1 MTVAQSAKETEAEGL
16 RCAQPEGEASNMRAS
31 EDILERAKTSL
42 KRHDPINQGFYTSM
56 PPEDV
61 QIWKELIA
69 EVEAK
74 NDKIV
79 QDAIT
84 IQMHHNNVLALQK
97 DVERWKSAYYRERE
111 LCPFPDSD
119 CSRIRDRDARITELK
134 EMIKQLGRLAFM
146 HDVPLD
152 QIVDHFVSWGQ
163 STYAYTNRLETS
175 FLEAETER
183 KFYTTVNGMSSD
195 FDWKA
200 YPETPQNGI
209 HKEWF
214 RQKAREALARIKEG
228 QEG

>member
-119 CSRIRDRDARITELK
+119 CSRI
-134 EMIKQLGRLAFM
+134 
-146 HDVPLD
+146 
-152 QIVDHFVSWGQ
+152 HFE
-163 STYAYTNRLETS
+163 NRLYQ
-175 FLEAETER
+175 R
-183 KFYTTVNGMSSD
+183 KFCRRKRTV
-195 FDWKA
+195 
-200 YPETPQNGI
+200 
-209 HKEWF
+209 F
-214 RQKAREALARIKEG
+214 RKRRNNRRMAMRFGTSRKNIFRF
-228 QEG
+228 

>member
-97 DVERWKSAYYRERE
+97 DVERLRSNNTILQAEIDRLRWDV
-111 LCPFPDSD
+111 LCDVENEVSK
-119 CSRIRDRDARITELK
+119 RDARIK
-134 EMIKQLGRLAFM
+134 K
-146 HDVPLD
+146 
-152 QIVDHFVSWGQ
+152 
-163 STYAYTNRLETS
+163 
-175 FLEAETER
+175 LEAEKRRLEARVEYCHDQTQLIER
-183 KFYTTVNGMSSD
+183 LKAAFLKAKRCPTCNGKGVIRDPYLSRVRGLIIDESIDRICTMCEG
-195 FDWKA
+195 KG
-200 YPETPQNGI
+200 E
-209 HKEWF
+209 E
-214 RQKAREALARIKEG
+214 KAREALERIKEG
-228 QEG
+228 GKNEGA